1 MSETAISLQALITT
15 AQGPLLEPEPFQ
27 STLISNM
34 TKTLLRDSRPP
45 CLLRAPTGSGKTFIL
60 ARVLAD
66 VSADTPTVW
75 FWFVPFVTLVAQTL
89 DALKSNA
96 SDLTPTTLAIG
107 RNQQPDEGLVMI
119 ATTQAVA
126 KAQWRT
132 KGYNADGDDDTR
144 TIAEWVALARE
155 RKYAIGMVVDEAHI
169 ALDKATEFGKFAQ
182 WLKPNFLLMATATPK
197 DQRLLD
203 FLDSAG
209 KSDFESFAV
218 SRDDVVDARL
228 NKRYIEAVIYD
239 LAQSLQTVADLKRTV
254 LRQAWKR
261 NQQLKQRLAAAG
273 IPLTP
278 LLLVQVANG
287 SKTVEEA
294 EQDLI
299 QLCKVPPGAIGK
311 HSSDD
316 PDPVLMAA
324 IANDSSKEVLI
335 FKQSAGTGFDA
346 PRAFVLASTKPV
358 NDPDFAMQFIGR
370 VMRVSL
376 AMRNAFPDKAV
387 PLPEA
392 FDTAYVYLADASAQK
407 GFEKAVHATSLVQSQ
422 LEGQTEKLQQRR
434 TASGATVLTNK
445 QTPQFPL
452 TYDTSQSLKQDAQ
465 TAATLTTPGTAA
477 TPGPQADMFGNTV
490 QDEDGELL
498 DEWQSVSQATANM
511 TMVVPK
517 SQPRT
522 QAELIK
528 RLAQG
533 EIRVYSRRTDI
544 ATLPLALPAEQK
556 PQFSNMS
563 VLSRSVAAKLEI
575 PTTLADSAIKV
586 ARNQLKDTE
595 RRTELTSGKFQDEKV
610 LIVTDRN
617 ALAKE
622 ARAELA
628 KLPQV
633 EEEDIR
639 EILLVLAARL
649 LPLLQEKFEDFDSEQ
664 MPEEKAL
671 QSMARDAAN
680 WVAKQQA
687 DKLAEGLYAEIA
699 QQAESIMAGPLPDA
713 MAFASALPLSKSSR
727 NIYGVFPPTQDE
739 VPLLAQHLLADD
751 RVLLKD
757 KSWLLD
763 DGTYRIG
770 QYDTTAA
777 LNKEELAFARA
788 LDRSDFVAW
797 WHRNPDRKP
806 YSVRLVRGEHRN
818 NFYPDFVACLSHY
831 PGDSPLLRLIETK
844 HDSKD
849 AARKAKHVPTFYGKV
864 LFLTKD
870 QNRLKWVNDD
880 GSLGNDVDLDDLVS
894 LREWMRASRP
904 EQANL
909 CLEHD
914 SV

>member
-1 MSETAISLQALITT
+1 MAETTISMQALITT

-27 STLISNM
+27 STLIDNM
-34 TKTLLRDSRPP
+34 TKTLLHSSRAP
-45 CLLRAPTGSGKTFIL
+45 CLLRAPTGSGKTFML

-66 VSADTPTVW
+66 VSAATPTVW

-126 KAQWRT
+126 KSQWRV
-132 KGYNADGDDDTR
+132 KGYDADGDDDTR

-155 RKYAIGMVVDEAHI
+155 RGYAIGMVVDEAHI

-182 WLKPNFLLMATATPK
+182 WLNPDFLLMATATPK
-197 DQRLLD
+197 DQRILD

-228 NKRYIEAVIYD
+228 NKRYIEAIIYD
-239 LAQSLQTVADLKRTV
+239 LAQSVQSVADLKRTV

-261 NQQLKQRLAAAG
+261 NQDLKQRLADAG

-287 SKTVEEA
+287 NKTVEEA

-299 QLCKVPPGAIGK
+299 HLCKVPPGAIGK

-346 PRAFVLASTKPV
+346 PRAFILASTKPV

-376 AMRNAFPDKAV
+376 AMRNAYPDKAI
-387 PLPEA
+387 PMPGA
-392 FDTAYVYLADASAQK
+392 FDTAYVYLADATAQK
-407 GFEKAVHATSLVQSQ
+407 GFEKAVYVSSLVQSQ
-422 LEGQTEKLQQRR
+422 LQGQTEKLQQRR
-434 TASGATVLTNK
+434 TSSGAIVLTNK
-445 QTPQFPL
+445 QTSQFPL
-452 TYDTSQSLKQDAQ
+452 TYNAQNSLQSEFVKPEEIQSLGVPV
-465 TAATLTTPGTAA
+465 TT
-477 TPGPQADMFGNTV
+477 GPQAEMFGAMDANN
-490 QDEDGELL
+490 L
-498 DEWQSVSQATANM
+498 DEWQVEPAITGTSALLI
-511 TMVVPK
+511 PK
-517 SQPRT
+517 SQPQT
-522 QAELIK
+522 QAELMK

-533 EIRVYSRRTDI
+533 EIRIYPRRSDL
-544 ATLPLALPAEQK
+544 ATLPMALPAERK
-556 PQFSNMS
+556 PQFNNMS
-563 VLSRSVAAKLEI
+563 LLSRSIAARLEI
-575 PTTLADSAIKV
+575 PTLLADNAIRV

-595 RRTELTSGKFQDEKV
+595 RRTELTSGDFEDEKV

-622 ARAELA
+622 ARAVLS

-639 EILLVLAARL
+639 EILTVLAARL
-649 LPLLQEKFEDFDSEQ
+649 LPVLRVKFEDFDPDK
-664 MPEEKAL
+664 MPDEKIL
-671 QSMARDAAN
+671 QRMARDAAN

-687 DKLAEGLYAEIA
+687 DKLEEELYSEIA
-699 QQAESIMAGPLPDA
+699 LQAESFIADPLPDA
-713 MAFASALPLSKSSR
+713 MAFATAIPLSKSIR
-727 NIYGVFPPTQDE
+727 NIYGVFPPAKDE
-739 VPLLAQHLLADD
+739 VPQLAQHIFADD
-751 RVLLKD
+751 RYLLKD
-757 KSWLLD
+757 RLWSFESGDFK
-763 DGTYRIG
+763 IG

-777 LNKEELAFARA
+777 LNKEEMSFARA
-788 LDRSDFVAW
+788 LDKSDFVCW
-797 WHRNPDRKP
+797 WHRNPDRKS
-806 YSVRLVRGEHRN
+806 YSVRLVRGEHKN
-818 NFYPDFVACLSHY
+818 NFYPDFVVCLSHY
-831 PGDSPLLRLIETK
+831 PGDTPILRLVETK

-849 AARKAKHVPTFYGKV
+849 AARKAKHVPAFYGKV

-870 QNRLKWVNDD
+870 QSRLKWVKED
-880 GSLGNDVDLDDLVS
+880 GSLGSDVDLEDLVS
-894 LREWMRASRP
+894 LCEWMRASRP
-904 EQANL
+904 EQKSL
-909 CLEHD
+909 I
-914 SV
+914 

>member
-1 MSETAISLQALITT
+1 MSETAISIQALITT
-15 AQGPLLEPEPFQ
+15 AQGPLLEPEQFQ
-27 STLISNM
+27 SALISNM
-34 TKTLLRDSRPP
+34 TKTLLRNSRPP
-45 CLLRAPTGSGKTFIL
+45 CLLRAPTGSGKTFML

-66 VSADTPTVW
+66 VSAETPTVW
-75 FWFVPFVTLVAQTL
+75 FWFVPFVNLVAQTL

-96 SDLTPTTLAIG
+96 SDLTPTTLAMG

-126 KAQWRT
+126 RAQWRT
-132 KGYNADGDDDTR
+132 KGYNADSDDDTR
-144 TIAEWVALARE
+144 TIAEWVALARA

-182 WLKPNFLLMATATPK
+182 WLTPDFLLMATATPK

-209 KSDFESFAV
+209 KSDFESFSV
-218 SRDDVVDARL
+218 SRDDVVAARL

-239 LAQSLQTVADLKRTV
+239 LALGVQTVADLKRTV

-261 NQQLKQRLAAAG
+261 NQQIKQRLAAAG

-287 SKTVEEA
+287 DKTVEGA

-370 VMRVSL
+370 VMRVAL
-376 AMRNAFPDKAV
+376 AMRNAFPDKMV
-387 PLPEA
+387 PLPEE
-392 FDTAYVYLADASAQK
+392 FDTAYVYLADATAQR
-407 GFEKAVHATSLVQSQ
+407 GFEQAVHATSLVQSQ

-452 TYDTSQSLKQDAQ
+452 TYETNHSLKQGVQ
-465 TAATLTTPGTAA
+465 TAETPATLSPSTTV
-477 TPGPQADMFGNTV
+477 GPQADMFSDALLDG
-490 QDEDGELL
+490 DEPL
-498 DEWQSVSQATANM
+498 DEWQNFPQIAVSK
-511 TMVVPK
+511 TMVPL

-522 QAELIK
+522 QAELIN
-528 RLAQG
+528 RLAQS

-544 ATLPLALPAEQK
+544 ATLPAALPAEQK
-556 PQFSNMS
+556 PLFSNMS
-563 VLSRSVAAKLEI
+563 LLSRGVAAKLDI
-575 PTTLADSAIKV
+575 PSGLADNAIKA
-586 ARNQLKDTE
+586 ARNQLRDTE
-595 RRTELTSGKFQDEKV
+595 RRTELTSGRFQDEKV

-639 EILLVLAARL
+639 EILSVLAARL
-649 LPLLQEKFEDFDSEQ
+649 LPLLRDKLEDLDPEQ
-664 MPEEKAL
+664 IPDDTVL
-671 QSMARDAAN
+671 LRMARDAAN

-699 QQAESIMAGPLPDA
+699 QQAESIMAEPLPDA
-713 MAFASALPLSKSSR
+713 MAFASALPLAKSSR
-727 NIYGVFPPTQDE
+727 NIYGVFPPMQDDI
-739 VPLLAQHLLADD
+739 PLLAQHLLADE

-797 WHRNPDRKP
+797 WHRNPDRKS

-818 NFYPDFVACLSHY
+818 NFYPDFVVCLSHY
-831 PGDSPLLRLIETK
+831 PGDVPLLRLVETK

-870 QNRLKWVNDD
+870 QSRLKWVNDD
-880 GSLGNDVDLDDLVS
+880 GSLGSDVDLDDLVS

-904 EQANL
+904 EQDTL
-909 CLEHD
+909 L
-914 SV
+914 

>member
-1 MSETAISLQALITT
+1 MADTKISMQALITT
-15 AQGPLLEPEPFQ
+15 AQGPLLEPETFQ
-27 STLISNM
+27 STLINNM
-34 TKTLLRDSRPP
+34 TKTLLHSSRAP
-45 CLLRAPTGSGKTFIL
+45 CLLRAPTGSGKTFML

-126 KAQWRT
+126 KSQWRV
-132 KGYNADGDDDTR
+132 KGYDADGDDDTR
-144 TIAEWVALARE
+144 TIAEWVKLARE
-155 RKYAIGMVVDEAHI
+155 RSYSIGMVVDEAHI

-182 WLKPNFLLMATATPK
+182 WLNPDFLLMATATPK
-197 DQRLLD
+197 DQRILD

-239 LAQSLQTVADLKRTV
+239 LVQSVQSVADLKRTV

-261 NQQLKQRLAAAG
+261 NQQLKQRLADAG

-278 LLLVQVANG
+278 LMLVQVANG
-287 SKTVEEA
+287 NKTVEEA

-346 PRAFVLASTKPV
+346 PRAFILASTKPV

-376 AMRNAFPDKAV
+376 AIRNAYPDKTIAM
-387 PLPEA
+387 PEA
-392 FDTAYVYLADASAQK
+392 FDTAYVYLADATAQK
-407 GFEKAVHATSLVQSQ
+407 GFEKAVYATSLVQSQ
-422 LEGQTEKLQQRR
+422 LQGQTEKLQQRR
-434 TASGATVLTNK
+434 TAGGAIVLTNK
-445 QTPQFPL
+445 QTSQFPL
-452 TYDTSQSLKQDAQ
+452 TYNAQVPLKTEFVKPEKTQPVSCPVTTDPQ
-465 TAATLTTPGTAA
+465 TE
-477 TPGPQADMFGNTV
+477 MFGIMEVGNS
-490 QDEDGELL
+490 
-498 DEWQSVSQATANM
+498 DEWQGGLSITGASALVT
-511 TMVVPK
+511 PK
-517 SQPRT
+517 TQPQT
-522 QAELIK
+522 HAELMK

-533 EIRVYSRRTDI
+533 EIRIYARRSDLT
-544 ATLPLALPAEQK
+544 TLPVALPAERK
-556 PQFSNMS
+556 PQFTDMS
-563 VLSRSVAAKLEI
+563 LLSRGIAAKLEI
-575 PTTLADSAIKV
+575 PSLLADNAIRV

-595 RRTELTSGKFQDEKV
+595 RRTELTSGNFQDEKV

-622 ARAELA
+622 ARAVLS

-639 EILLVLAARL
+639 EILTVLAARL
-649 LPLLQEKFEDFDSEQ
+649 LPVLRSKFEDFD
-664 MPEEKAL
+664 PEKIPDDNIL
-671 QSMARDAAN
+671 QRMARDAAN

-687 DKLAEGLYAEIA
+687 DKLEEELYAEIA
-699 QQAESIMAGPLPDA
+699 LQAESFIADPLPDA
-713 MAFASALPLSKSSR
+713 MAFAAALPLSKSSR

-739 VPLLAQHLLADD
+739 VPQISQHIFADD
-751 RVLLKD
+751 RYLLKD
-757 KSWLLD
+757 RTWSFEGGSFK
-763 DGTYRIG
+763 IG
-770 QYDTTAA
+770 QYDSTAA
-777 LNKEELAFARA
+777 LNKEEMSFARA
-788 LDRSDFVAW
+788 LDKSDFVSW

-806 YSVRLVRGEHRN
+806 YSVKLVRGEHKN
-818 NFYPDFVACLSHY
+818 NFYPDFVVCLSHY
-831 PGDSPLLRLIETK
+831 PGDTPILRLVETK

-849 AARKAKHVPTFYGKV
+849 AARKAKHVPAFYGKV

-870 QNRLKWVNDD
+870 QNRLKWVNED
-880 GSLGNDVDLDDLVS
+880 GSLGSDVDLEDLVS

-904 EQANL
+904 EQKAL
-909 CLEHD
+909 I
-914 SV
+914 

>member
-1 MSETAISLQALITT
+1 MSDTAISMQALITT
-15 AQGPLLEPEPFQ
+15 AQGPLLEPEAFQ
-27 STLISNM
+27 RTLINNM
-34 TKTLLRDSRPP
+34 TKTLLRSSRPP
-45 CLLRAPTGSGKTFIL
+45 CLLRAPTGSGKTFML

-66 VSADTPTVW
+66 VSAATPTVW

-126 KAQWRT
+126 KSQWRA
-132 KGYNADGDDDTR
+132 KGYDADGDDDTR

-155 RKYAIGMVVDEAHI
+155 RSYSIGMVVDEAHI

-182 WLKPNFLLMATATPK
+182 WLSPDFLLMATATPK
-197 DQRLLD
+197 DQRILD

-239 LAQSLQTVADLKRTV
+239 LAQSIQSVADLKRTV

-261 NQQLKQRLAAAG
+261 NQQLKQRLSDAG

-287 SKTVEEA
+287 NKTVEEA

-299 QLCKVPPGAIGK
+299 QLCKVAPGLIGK

-324 IANDSSKEVLI
+324 IANDNSKEVLI

-346 PRAFVLASTKPV
+346 PRAFILASTKPV

-376 AMRNAFPDKAV
+376 AMRNAYPDNAIAM
-387 PLPEA
+387 PEA

-407 GFEKAVHATSLVQSQ
+407 GFEKALYATSLVQSQ
-422 LEGQTEKLQQRR
+422 LQGQTEKLQQRR
-434 TASGATVLTNK
+434 TSSGATVLTNK
-445 QTPQFPL
+445 QTLQFPL
-452 TYDTSQSLKQDAQ
+452 TYSSDSSLKMGFNKPDKTKAVSIL
-465 TAATLTTPGTAA
+465 ATT
-477 TPGPQADMFGNTV
+477 GPQAEMFGASDT
-490 QDEDGELL
+490 DAP
-498 DEWQSVSQATANM
+498 DEWQIAPGHTGAQSTTIAKFQPQTRSQLLN
-511 TMVVPK
+511 
-517 SQPRT
+517 
-522 QAELIK
+522 

-533 EIRVYSRRTDI
+533 EVRIYPRRSDL
-544 ATLPLALPAEQK
+544 ATLPGALPAERK
-556 PQFSNMS
+556 PQFIDMS
-563 VLSRSVAAKLEI
+563 LLSRNIAARLEI
-575 PTTLADSAIKV
+575 PTLLADNAIKV
-586 ARNQLKDTE
+586 ARNQLRDTE
-595 RRTELTSGKFQDEKV
+595 RRTELTSGNFHDEKV

-622 ARAELA
+622 THAVLA

-639 EILLVLAARL
+639 EILTVLAARL
-649 LPLLQEKFEDFDSEQ
+649 LPVLRGKFEEFDSENIPNQ
-664 MPEEKAL
+664 KILERM
-671 QSMARDAAN
+671 SRDAAN

-687 DKLAEGLYAEIA
+687 DKIEEDLYSEIA
-699 QQAESIMAGPLPDA
+699 LQAESFMADPLPDA
-713 MAFASALPLSKSSR
+713 MAFAAALPLNKSIR
-727 NIYGVFPPTQDE
+727 NIYGVFPPTKDE
-739 VPLLAQHLLADD
+739 IPQIAQYIFADD
-751 RVLLKD
+751 RYLLKD
-757 KSWLLD
+757 KLWPLQEGSFK
-763 DGTYRIG
+763 IG
-770 QYDTTAA
+770 QYDSTAA
-777 LNKEELAFARA
+777 LNKEEMNFARA
-788 LDRSDFVAW
+788 LDKSDFVSW

-806 YSVRLVRGEHRN
+806 YSVRLVRGEHKN
-818 NFYPDFVACLSHY
+818 NFYPDFVVCLSHY
-831 PGDSPLLRLIETK
+831 PGDTPILRLVETK
-844 HDSKD
+844 QDSKD
-849 AARKAKHVPTFYGKV
+849 AARKAKHVPAFYGQV

-870 QNRLKWVNDD
+870 KNRLKWVKED
-880 GSLGNDVDLDDLVS
+880 GSLGSDVDLEDLVS

-904 EQANL
+904 EQKSL
-909 CLEHD
+909 L
-914 SV
+914 

>member
-1 MSETAISLQALITT
+1 MSETAISIQALITT
-15 AQGPLLEPEPFQ
+15 AQGPLLEPEQFQ
-27 STLISNM
+27 SALISNM

-45 CLLRAPTGSGKTFIL
+45 CLLRAPTGSGKTFML

-66 VSADTPTVW
+66 VSAETPTVW
-75 FWFVPFVTLVAQTL
+75 FWFVPFVNLVAQTL

-107 RNQQPDEGLVMI
+107 RNQQPDDGLVMI

-126 KAQWRT
+126 RAQWRT
-132 KGYNADGDDDTR
+132 KGYNADSDDDTR

-182 WLKPNFLLMATATPK
+182 WLRPDFLLMATATPK

-209 KSDFESFAV
+209 KSDFESFSV
-218 SRDDVVDARL
+218 SRDDVVAARL

-239 LAQSLQTVADLKRTV
+239 LAQGVQTVADLKRTV

-261 NQQLKQRLAAAG
+261 NQQLKQKLAAAG
-273 IPLTP
+273 IPLVP

-287 SKTVEEA
+287 DKTVEGA

-370 VMRVSL
+370 VMRVAL
-376 AMRNAFPDKAV
+376 AMRNAFPDKAT

-392 FDTAYVYLADASAQK
+392 FDTAYVYLADATAQR
-407 GFEKAVHATSLVQSQ
+407 GFEQAVHATSLVQSQ
-422 LEGQTEKLQQRR
+422 LEGQTERLQQRR

-445 QTPQFPL
+445 QTPQYPL
-452 TYDTSQSLKQDAQ
+452 TYEANHSLKEEAKVVSVPETPIVFSTTTGAQ
-465 TAATLTTPGTAA
+465 V
-477 TPGPQADMFGNTV
+477 DMFKNAPV
-490 QDEDGELL
+490 DDEPL
-498 DEWQSVSQATANM
+498 DEWQNVAQVEVNKPVIIA
-511 TMVVPK
+511 P

-522 QAELIK
+522 REDLIK
-528 RLAQG
+528 RLAQS
-533 EIRVYSRRTDI
+533 EIRLYSRRTDI
-544 ATLPLALPAEQK
+544 VTLPAALPAEQK
-556 PQFSNMS
+556 PLFSNMS
-563 VLSRSVAAKLEI
+563 LLSRGVAAKLDI
-575 PTTLADSAIKV
+575 PSGLADNAIKA

-622 ARAELA
+622 ARTVLA

-639 EILLVLAARL
+639 EILSVLAARL
-649 LPLLQEKFEDFDSEQ
+649 LPLLRDKLEDFDSEQ
-664 MPEEKAL
+664 MPEDAVL
-671 QSMARDAAN
+671 QRMARDAAN

-687 DKLAEGLYAEIA
+687 DKLAEALYAEIA
-699 QQAESIMAGPLPDA
+699 QQAESIMAEPLPDA
-713 MAFASALPLSKSSR
+713 MAFASALPLVKSSR

-739 VPLLAQHLLADD
+739 IPLLSQHLLADD

-757 KSWLLD
+757 KLWPLD
-763 DGTYRIG
+763 DGSYRVG

-797 WHRNPDRKP
+797 WHRNPDRKS
-806 YSVRLVRGEHRN
+806 YSVKLVRGEHRN
-818 NFYPDFVACLSHY
+818 NFYPDFVVCLSHY
-831 PGDSPLLRLIETK
+831 PGDTPLLRLIETK

-849 AARKAKHVPTFYGKV
+849 AARKAKHIPNFYGKV

-870 QNRLKWVNDD
+870 QSRLKWVKDD
-880 GSLGNDVDLDDLVS
+880 GSLGNDVDLDDLAN
-894 LREWMRASRP
+894 LLDWMRASRP
-904 EQANL
+904 DQVSL
-909 CLEHD
+909 
-914 SV
+914 S

>member
-1 MSETAISLQALITT
+1 MSETAISIQALITT
-15 AQGPLLEPEPFQ
+15 AQGPLLEPEQFQ
-27 STLISNM
+27 STLISNI
-34 TKTLLRDSRPP
+34 TKTLLRESRPP
-45 CLLRAPTGSGKTFIL
+45 CLLRAPTGSGKTFML

-66 VSADTPTVW
+66 VSAETPTVW
-75 FWFVPFVTLVAQTL
+75 FWFVPFVNLVAQTL

-96 SDLTPTTLAIG
+96 SDLTPTTLAMG

-126 KAQWRT
+126 RAQWRI
-132 KGYNADGDDDTR
+132 KGYNADSDDDTR
-144 TIAEWVALARE
+144 TIAEWVSLARE

-182 WLKPNFLLMATATPK
+182 WLKPDFLLMATATPK

-209 KSDFESFAV
+209 KSDFESFSV
-218 SRDDVVDARL
+218 SRDDVVAARL

-239 LAQSLQTVADLKRTV
+239 LAQGVQTVADLKRTV

-261 NQQLKQRLAAAG
+261 NQQLKQKLAAAG
-273 IPLTP
+273 IPLIP

-287 SKTVEEA
+287 DKTVETA

-324 IANDSSKEVLI
+324 IANDSTKEVLI

-370 VMRVSL
+370 VMRVAL
-376 AMRNAFPDKAV
+376 AMRNAFPDKSV
-387 PLPEA
+387 SLPES
-392 FDTAYVYLADASAQK
+392 FDTAYVYLADASAQR
-407 GFEKAVHATSLVQSQ
+407 GFEQAVHATSLVQSQ

-445 QTPQFPL
+445 QTPQYPL
-452 TYDTSQSLKQDAQ
+452 SYETSLSLKKEAEAVAHPVTSTIPSA
-465 TAATLTTPGTAA
+465 TA
-477 TPGPQADMFGNTV
+477 GPQVDMFKDAV
-490 QDEDGELL
+490 LDEDDELL
-498 DEWQSVSQATANM
+498 DEWQGVAQVVANKANVISP
-511 TMVVPK
+511 T
-517 SQPRT
+517 QPRT
-522 QAELIK
+522 QAELVK
-528 RLAQG
+528 RLAQS
-533 EIRVYSRRTDI
+533 EIRLYSRRTDI
-544 ATLPLALPAEQK
+544 ATLPTALPAEQK
-556 PQFSNMS
+556 PLFSNMS
-563 VLSRSVAAKLEI
+563 LLSRGVAAKLEI
-575 PTTLADSAIKV
+575 PSVLADNAVKA

-622 ARAELA
+622 ARTALA

-639 EILLVLAARL
+639 EILSVLAARL
-649 LPLLQEKFEDFDSEQ
+649 LPLLQEKYEDFDSEQ
-664 MPEEKAL
+664 MPEDAVL
-671 QSMARDAAN
+671 QRMARDAAN

-687 DKLAEGLYAEIA
+687 DKLAEALYAEIA
-699 QQAESIMAGPLPDA
+699 QQAESILAEPLPDA
-713 MAFASALPLSKSSR
+713 MAFASALPLVKSSR

-739 VPLLAQHLLADD
+739 IPLLSQHLLADD

-757 KSWLLD
+757 KSWPLD
-763 DGTYRIG
+763 DGSYRVG

-797 WHRNPDRKP
+797 WHRNPDRKS

-818 NFYPDFVACLSHY
+818 NFYPDFVVCLSHY
-831 PGDSPLLRLIETK
+831 PGDTPLLRLVETK

-849 AARKAKHVPTFYGKV
+849 AARKAKHIPAFYGKV

-870 QNRLKWVNDD
+870 QSRLKWVKED
-880 GSLGNDVDLDDLVS
+880 GSLGNDVDLDDLAN
-894 LREWMRASRP
+894 LLDWMRASRP
-904 EQANL
+904 DQV
-909 CLEHD
+909 
-914 SV
+914 SIS